1 MAYKDEIDLAI
12 EAHQLWKT
20 RLAEAIHSHTVDVP
34 VERIARDDCCEFGAW
49 LYSDKINDLIKASQ
63 RYKLVRHLHADFH
76 KAAAEVAAC
85 VVNSDSQSANELM
98 SESGRFSVASKR
110 LVAALLDWRKVAK
123 ATADK
128 C

>member
-34 VERIARDDCCEFGAW
+34 IERIARDDCCEFGAW
-49 LYSDKINDLIKASQ
+49 LYSDKINSQTKASQ

-76 KAAAEVAAC
+76 KAAAEVATCA
-85 VVNSDSQSANELM
+85 VNSDSQQAVTLM
-98 SESGRFSVASKR
+98 SESGRFAVASKR
-110 LVAALLDWRKVAK
+110 LIAALMDWRKVVK